1 MDIFLD
7 SKSVL
12 STEAVWFDNLN
23 IWFSSML
30 FNGLY
35 KYDISTQQTHFI
47 GSFPKE
53 KRNEWRLHGKALK
66 IDHEIFFLPNRS
78 KYIHVYDIER
88 HQIYSYDMKTKER
101 INCKNAIYYKGCI
114 YFVGNDSEITLYE
127 MNAKTKKI
135 KKYPINIKDYKG
147 QICADYIV
155 IDTKFYFA
163 CDSEN
168 IVIEYNMDSNTY
180 CLHRVFKGSKGFG
193 SIAYDG
199 NSFLL
204 SDSESVFRWNKDTDI
219 VQEIYDDFPTGYGMT
234 VKDGDAVV
242 SCTGFTNKYNKNEK
256 PFWFSAVIADY
267 LWLFPF
273 RTNMIIKMNLSNGK
287 MFEVPLLDEKE
298 NDISLF
304 MKTRMTHCHY
314 VGGRQGERIL
324 FSSTK
329 TRRMYV
335 LENDGCINTDYFSF
349 LAEEPKNFE
358 IYYCNDVPV
367 FTESKKENLKK
378 FINIIMSDNRLEGK
392 NYYINSMGNNIFK
405 FMRSI

>member
-1 MDIFLD
+1 
-7 SKSVL
+7 
-12 STEAVWFDNLN
+12 
-23 IWFSSML
+23 
-30 FNGLY
+30 
-35 KYDISTQQTHFI
+35 
-47 GSFPKE
+47 
-53 KRNEWRLHGKALK
+53 
-66 IDHEIFFLPNRS
+66 
-78 KYIHVYDIER
+78 
-88 HQIYSYDMKTKER
+88 
-101 INCKNAIYYKGCI
+101 
-114 YFVGNDSEITLYE
+114 
-127 MNAKTKKI
+127 
-135 KKYPINIKDYKG
+135 
-147 QICADYIV
+147 
-155 IDTKFYFA
+155 
-163 CDSEN
+163 
-168 IVIEYNMDSNTY
+168 
-180 CLHRVFKGSKGFG
+180 
-193 SIAYDG
+193 
-199 NSFLL
+199 
-204 SDSESVFRWNKDTDI
+204 
-219 VQEIYDDFPTGYGMT
+219 
-234 VKDGDAVV
+234 
-242 SCTGFTNKYNKNEK
+242 
-256 PFWFSAVIADY
+256 
-267 LWLFPF
+267 
-273 RTNMIIKMNLSNGK
+273 